1 MRVIATA
8 PGYDNLTVRQPGE
21 EFDMPDSVLAKREI
35 KNSEGKVIGVY
46 DPPSWFK
53 KVESK
58 KVQAQ
63 EADKDPV

>member
-21 EFDMPDSVLAKREI
+21 EFDVPDSVF
-35 KNSEGKVIGVY
+35 GKGIAA
-46 DPPSWFK
+46 PSWFK
-53 KVESK
+53 KVETK
-58 KVQAQ
+58 KAQAQ